1 MCLVAARRE
10 VRLLPPPPCSSLVA
24 MASLTAAGRAGG
36 VAAAPRLPSLPT
48 GNPPPASSGAATTA
62 APAGRP
68 PITRRAA
75 HTAPLPSPAAAAATA
90 HLFSHPLSGGS
101 RRGLPP
107 AVATGLAALSVL
119 LLLVALA
126 PTLMRLSE
134 DHSLVTT
141 LHACAVNRRAAGPRA
156 RPPPLSLPL
165 GDSALHDASV
175 AALWVY
181 GLLTSVGLPVAR
193 AKAVLD
199 IAVTALWFQAT
210 YWAADTVKGV
220 LGDDRCT
227 SARRSSY
234 PNGVSGHY
242 CYFTFVA
249 LVVAVYTVDRL
260 ADVAADPA
268 LTARRPAT
276 GAMPGT
282 PAAATAGIPRQLVA
296 VLAAAAAAL
305 GLFTIGAT
313 ATLLRTYAHG
323 YHSGR
328 QVLLGA
334 AAGVASAVALDA
346 LHFRAA
352 TAPRLGVQ
360 LAVVAGVGAAS
371 LAAYSA
377 TWPSALA
384 GEEAVTRV
392 QLVGYA
398 SAWVVVAVVV
408 GREWSRQRRL
418 RDGGPVPRAFKE
430 E

>member
-1 MCLVAARRE
+1 
-10 VRLLPPPPCSSLVA
+10 

-36 VAAAPRLPSLPT
+36 VAEAPRLPSLPT
-48 GNPPPASSGAATTA
+48 GNPPPASSAAATAA

-68 PITRRAA
+68 PLTRRTA
-75 HTAPLPSPAAAAATA
+75 HTAPPSSAATATTA

-107 AVATGLAALSVL
+107 AVATGLAALSLL

-134 DHSLVTT
+134 DHTLVTS

-156 RPPPLSLPL
+156 PPPPLSLPL

-199 IAVTALWFQAT
+199 IAITALWFQAT

-249 LVVAVYTVDRL
+249 LVVAVYTADRL

-276 GAMPGT
+276 GAVPGT
-282 PAAATAGIPRQLVA
+282 PAAATAGIPRQVVA
-296 VLAAAAAAL
+296 VVAAAAATL

-352 TAPRLGVQ
+352 TAPRLGVR
-360 LAVVAGVGAAS
+360 LVVVAGVGAAS

-398 SAWVVVAVVV
+398 FAWAVVAVVV
-408 GREWSRQRRL
+408 GREWSWQRRQR
-418 RDGGPVPRAFKE
+418 DGAPVPRAFKE